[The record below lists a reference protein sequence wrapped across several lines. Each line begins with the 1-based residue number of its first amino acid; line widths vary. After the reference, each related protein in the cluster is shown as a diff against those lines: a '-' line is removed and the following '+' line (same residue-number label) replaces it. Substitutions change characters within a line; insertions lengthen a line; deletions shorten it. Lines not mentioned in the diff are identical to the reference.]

1 MNQIN
6 PNKSFNL
13 EMNEKAVKDT
23 LNEFIR
29 LYLSKDEM
37 IDEDEWL
44 LNVLDKNMP
53 SLTKEEARSLLN
65 NMNNMDEL
73 WSNINAL
80 GKDGYNADAWLFHQ
94 TLSFLQNKEAE
105 NYRYISLLS
114 ESMERVNDRV
124 LNIVSAIYSNDLWS
138 NHIKGGEDDDNIP
151 HETAVKNIQHIIL
164 EECENLIQLGKNP
177 LLLKQKDLNML
188 AYHFSK
194 NATIMG
200 IGTMI
205 FMAEFFLA
213 NKMQQQGLSEK
224 QRELLATALKTGK
237 DVGLRNAIV
246 FSLKFCSE
254 RGFLPL
260 LAKGTSTMLFIA
272 FAFVTVETMKIFFK
286 YNNGEITSWQAFNE
300 ISKVSAVG
308 ICGAFLDVK
317 GAALGMSAGT
327 YVCPGIGTA
336 IGGFVG
342 GVICSTIGQR
352 ITPVVYDCSI
362 IFLNEMTNTLQT
374 VCNANN
380 ANKIFEIPSTI
391 YNRLKVWN

>member
-1 MNQIN
+1 
-6 PNKSFNL
+6 
-13 EMNEKAVKDT
+13 
-23 LNEFIR
+23 
-29 LYLSKDEM
+29 
-37 IDEDEWL
+37 
-44 LNVLDKNMP
+44 
-53 SLTKEEARSLLN
+53 
-65 NMNNMDEL
+65 
-73 WSNINAL
+73 
-80 GKDGYNADAWLFHQ
+80 
-94 TLSFLQNKEAE
+94 
-105 NYRYISLLS
+105 
-114 ESMERVNDRV
+114 
-124 LNIVSAIYSNDLWS
+124 
-138 NHIKGGEDDDNIP
+138 
-151 HETAVKNIQHIIL
+151 
-164 EECENLIQLGKNP
+164 
-177 LLLKQKDLNML
+177 
-188 AYHFSK
+188 
-194 NATIMG
+194 
-200 IGTMI
+200 
-205 FMAEFFLA
+205 
-213 NKMQQQGLSEK
+213 
-224 QRELLATALKTGK
+224 
-237 DVGLRNAIV
+237 
-246 FSLKFCSE
+246 
-254 RGFLPL
+254 
-260 LAKGTSTMLFIA
+260 MLFIA